1 MRPMTENLTA
11 EYPLESMETVDTNPE
26 TATSFTP
33 NTDHFV
39 EEDGIRFA
47 GKHLIIDLFGAKRL
61 DDIAFI
67 DATMRDCIEVSG
79 ATLLHLHLHHFTE
92 NGGVSG
98 VAVLAESHI
107 SIHSWPEYGY
117 AAMDVFMCGETEPH
131 LAVEVLRRAFRPE
144 RVEVAEHRRGKL

>member
-1 MRPMTENLTA
+1 MRPMTELLTA
-11 EYPLESMETVDTNPE
+11 EYPLESMDTVDANPE

-39 EEDGIRFA
+39 EEDGVRFA

-117 AAMDVFMCGETEPH
+117 AALDVFMCGETEPH
-131 LAVEVLRRAFRPE
+131 LAVEVLRRAFKPE

>member
-1 MRPMTENLTA
+1 MTENLTA
-11 EYPLESMETVDTNPE
+11 EYPLVSMDSVDTNPE
-26 TATSFTP
+26 TAPSFTP

-39 EEDGIRFA
+39 EEDGVRFA

-61 DDIAFI
+61 DDIKFI
-67 DATMRDCIEVSG
+67 DATLRDCIKVSG

-92 NGGVSG
+92 NSGVSG

-131 LAVEVLRRAFRPE
+131 LAVEVLRRAFKPE
-144 RVEVAEHRRGKL
+144 RIEVGEHRRGRL

>member
-1 MRPMTENLTA
+1 MD
-11 EYPLESMETVDTNPE
+11 SVDTNPE
-26 TATSFTP
+26 TAPSFTP

-39 EEDGIRFA
+39 EEDGVRFA

-61 DDIAFI
+61 DDIKFI
-67 DATMRDCIEVSG
+67 DATLRDCIKVSG

-92 NGGVSG
+92 NSGVSG

-131 LAVEVLRRAFRPE
+131 LAVEVLRRAFKPE
-144 RVEVAEHRRGKL
+144 RIEVGEHRRGRL

>member
-11 EYPLESMETVDTNPE
+11 EFPLGSMDTVDTSPE
-26 TATSFTP
+26 AAPSFTP

-67 DATMRDCIEVSG
+67 DATLRDCIKVSG

-92 NGGVSG
+92 NSGVSG

-131 LAVEVLRRAFRPE
+131 LAVEVLRRAFKPE
-144 RVEVAEHRRGKL
+144 RLEVGEHRRGKL